1 MSPSE
6 TVGERNAFNRDL
18 PLLIS
23 SLGGDRNS
31 PALFAPG
38 LRLCA
43 PAKNLPHGL
52 ICGAPARV
60 LRRFV
65 LGWPLKTS
73 LVIGVMHEP
82 F

>member
-6 TVGERNAFNRDL
+6 TVGERDL
-18 PLLIS
+18 PFLIS

-31 PALFAPG
+31 PALCAPG
-38 LRLCA
+38 HCHCA
-43 PAKNLPHGL
+43 TAKNLPHGL
-52 ICGAPARV
+52 NA
-60 LRRFV
+60 LRFRAQCTFV
-65 LGWPLKTS
+65 LGWPLKAS

>member
-6 TVGERNAFNRDL
+6 TVGERDL

-31 PALFAPG
+31 PVLFAPG
-38 LRLCA
+38 LCPCA

-52 ICGAPARV
+52 IREAPFG
-60 LRRFV
+60 RFV
-65 LGWPLKTS
+65 ISCWAFPREG

>member
-6 TVGERNAFNRDL
+6 TVGDRDL
-18 PLLIS
+18 PVLIS

-38 LRLCA
+38 RGLWA

-52 ICGAPARV
+52 IRGMPIWVDRH
-60 LRRFV
+60 FV
-65 LGWPLKTS
+65 LGWPSKS
-73 LVIGVMHEP
+73 QPM
-82 F
+82 